1 MEKLRLNQCATGTV
15 EGYSSEGL
23 GIVRLNGAV
32 VFVPR
37 AVRGEE
43 IELREDDD
51 DDEIVYT
58 DSGREN
64 LVTDENEVLSSGYG
78 IDADSEAKQGLDALE
93 KIIGIDDDEEEEDP
107 EPECPYDISDAPEDE
122 E

>member
-1 MEKLRLNQCATGTV
+1 MLDDQ
-15 EGYSSEGL
+15 
-23 GIVRLNGAV
+23 
-32 VFVPR
+32 
-37 AVRGEE
+37 GEE

-78 IDADSEAKQGLDALE
+78 IDADSEEKQGLDALE